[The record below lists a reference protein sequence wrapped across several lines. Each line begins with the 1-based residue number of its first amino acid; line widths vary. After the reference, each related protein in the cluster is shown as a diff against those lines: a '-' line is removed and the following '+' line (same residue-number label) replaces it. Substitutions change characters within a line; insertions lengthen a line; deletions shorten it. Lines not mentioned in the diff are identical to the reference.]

1 VARIVPDLVAA
12 TATGAK
18 RDPAWAAWWPRLA
31 GRPDLAVA
39 VRLAQVRD
47 LEVQGRGADAVA
59 AAVEGMVR
67 HAEAGLEV
75 APLAGW
81 LMDEAPPV
89 RNAGALVAR
98 LRESLPRV
106 PDRRQRTP
114 APARRIIAGWI
125 DRIAT
130 RLARGSP

>member
-1 VARIVPDLVAA
+1 
-12 TATGAK
+12 
-18 RDPAWAAWWPRLA
+18 
-31 GRPDLAVA
+31 VA

-75 APLAGW
+75 APLAAW

-98 LRESLPRV
+98 LRDALPRV
-106 PDRRQRTP
+106 PDRRQRAP

-130 RLARGSP
+130 RLAGGSP